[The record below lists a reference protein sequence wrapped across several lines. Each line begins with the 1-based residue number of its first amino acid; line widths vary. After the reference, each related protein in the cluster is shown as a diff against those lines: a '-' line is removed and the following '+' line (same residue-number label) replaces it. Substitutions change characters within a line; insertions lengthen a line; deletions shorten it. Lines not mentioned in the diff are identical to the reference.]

1 MTDLPKLED
10 FPYQDYDK
18 LRYDDMDT
26 LGHVSNVI
34 FANLMATGR
43 AGVLNYPGIDAW
55 TNKSLTF
62 VLARLEIDYRAEL
75 FWPGTVQVGTG
86 VKSIGNSS
94 LVLTQAL
101 YQEQK
106 RVATGIS
113 VMVQVDASTHRPLPL
128 SAETRAIL
136 AGLMLKAPV

>member
-10 FPYQDYDK
+10 FPHQDYDK

-26 LGHVSNVI
+26 LGHVSNVV
-34 FANLMATGR
+34 FGNLLATGR
-43 AGVLNYPGIDAW
+43 AGILNLPGIDAW

-75 FWPGTVQVGTG
+75 FWPGVVKVGTG

-94 LVLTQAL
+94 LVLAQAL
-101 YQEQK
+101 FQEQK
-106 RVATGIS
+106 CVATGLS
-113 VMVQVDASTHRPLPL
+113 VMVQVDAASHRPTPIGG
-128 SAETRAIL
+128 ETRAIL
-136 AGLMLKAPV
+136 EGLMLK